1 MAGVTA
7 HYIVDRHFLRGL
19 MEADLKTL
27 YMLIVIL
34 FCSMPLHAENVS
46 ILTELEQL
54 QEKLWYLQR
63 DLKENKASHE
73 KQQKQL
79 DSLVSGSG
87 KEKLQL
93 QERLAASTQETA
105 NLQETTRQL
114 ENDLVK
120 LGEALIALTEEVRQQ
135 NSAFS
140 DQEGRIEALEES
152 MAVLLGERAAQK
164 TDTGQEL
171 SALRTQLAETRTQ
184 MDKARSQVDAL
195 EQDVVGQIKQ
205 LGYWGAGVAL
215 FFFMALTFVIIL
227 CKNRERPGRRDL

>member
-1 MAGVTA
+1 M
-7 HYIVDRHFLRGL
+7 
-19 MEADLKTL
+19 KTL
-27 YMLIVIL
+27 YLLIVIL
-34 FCSMPLHAENVS
+34 FFSTPLHAENVS

-79 DSLVSGSG
+79 DSLVSGIG
-87 KEKLQL
+87 KERLQL
-93 QERLAASTQETA
+93 QERLTASTQETT
-105 NLQETTRQL
+105 NLQEVTRLL

-120 LGEALIALTEEVRQQ
+120 LGEALIALTEDVRQQ

-140 DQEGRIEALEES
+140 DQAGRIEALEES
-152 MAVLLGERAAQK
+152 TAVLLGERAAQK

-171 SALRTQLAETRTQ
+171 STLRTQLAETRTQ

-195 EQDVVGQIKQ
+195 EQDVGDQIKL

-215 FFFMALTFVIIL
+215 IFFIALTFVFIL
-227 CKNRERPGRRDL
+227 CMNRERPGRRDL

>member
-1 MAGVTA
+1 M
-7 HYIVDRHFLRGL
+7 
-19 MEADLKTL
+19 KTL
-27 YMLIVIL
+27 YLLIVIL

-79 DSLVSGSG
+79 DSLVSAIG
-87 KEKLQL
+87 KESLQF
-93 QERLAASTQETA
+93 QERLAASSQETA
-105 NLQETTRQL
+105 NLQEMTRLL
-114 ENDLVK
+114 ENDLVR
-120 LGEALIALTEEVRQQ
+120 LGEALIALTEEVRKQ
-135 NSAFS
+135 NSVYS
-140 DQEGRIEALEES
+140 DQAGRIEALEES
-152 MAVLLGERAAQK
+152 MAMLLGERAAQK
-164 TDTGQEL
+164 ADTGQEL

-195 EQDVVGQIKQ
+195 ELDVVGQIKQ

-215 FFFMALTFVIIL
+215 VFFIALTFVIIL
-227 CKNRERPGRRDL
+227 CKNRERPRRDSHPI